1 MTDTTPRC
9 PRCSALL
16 APEAAWCSLCFLD
29 LRPEPA
35 PAASAAAADPAL
47 DVDAV
52 TELPVVVGEGTA
64 AAGTTTPA
72 ASGSG
77 GSPAP
82 RAGRRF
88 RPGSGAAAA
97 GTAVAED
104 VPPAD
109 ADEAPL
115 PPEVDALLAQLAV
128 EEGGGRVSLGPL
140 DDAFSTPGRRAGV
153 MAAGALVVTLTL
165 FLVMWVLGKLL
176 G

>member
-29 LRPEPA
+29 LRPAPEPEPEPA
-35 PAASAAAADPAL
+35 P
-47 DVDAV
+47 
-52 TELPVVVGEGTA
+52 PVVIADVVVADVE
-64 AAGTTTPA
+64 PA
-72 ASGSG
+72 DVEPEVPDL
-77 GSPAP
+77 PAP
-82 RAGRRF
+82 VIAGRRF
-88 RPGSGAAAA
+88 RPGAAA
-97 GTAVAED
+97 GATLTE
-104 VPPAD
+104 PAPQPAA
-109 ADEAPL
+109 ADL

-153 MAAGALVVTLTL
+153 MAVGALGVTVVL

>member
-1 MTDTTPRC
+1 VTDTTPRC

-29 LRPEPA
+29 LRPAPEPEPEPALPVAVEPDDVPLAETPDLPA
-35 PAASAAAADPAL
+35 PA
-47 DVDAV
+47 
-52 TELPVVVGEGTA
+52 T
-64 AAGTTTPA
+64 
-72 ASGSG
+72 
-77 GSPAP
+77 
-82 RAGRRF
+82 AGRRF
-88 RPGSGAAAA
+88 RPGA
-97 GTAVAED
+97 GTATLTE
-104 VPPAD
+104 PAPQPTA
-109 ADEAPL
+109 ADL

-153 MAAGALVVTLTL
+153 MAVGALGVTVVL